1 MRNLPHTATKSKCK
15 CARQGMHFAL
25 CLYSA
30 YHRGVSEPQPRGLK
44 AENNRQ
50 QTTDTE
56 ADKPGTETIR

>member
-1 MRNLPHTATKSKCK
+1 
-15 CARQGMHFAL
+15 MHFAL